1 MKKDLTEKEAL
12 GMTVNERLY
21 VAGLID
27 DFDEAVSQNNKLSLK
42 FILEKIYLS
51 PENIQVIIEQSLK

>member
-27 DFDEAVSQNNKLSLK
+27 DFDEAVSQNNKLRLK